1 MADSEEGMIYSDRQ
15 KFTTDATVEDWMA
28 APRVDK
34 DPVLEQRQEESEM
47 IAEHTD
53 PKHYTEGRKYET
65 WDVILDW
72 ELGFLEGSAL
82 KYISRAG
89 RKGLGNTELTD
100 LIKAKNFLQKK
111 IDFLE
116 EKL

>member
-1 MADSEEGMIYSDRQ
+1 MSKVTPEEWE
-15 KFTTDATVEDWMA
+15 KTL
-28 APRVDK
+28 RVDDDEPK
-34 DPVLEQRQEESEM
+34 YEEPTT
-47 IAEHTD
+47 EHTD
-53 PKHYTEGRKYET
+53 PSHYTEGRKFEP

-72 ELGFLEGSAL
+72 QLGFLEGSAL